1 MYSYYKRLK
10 PTWYHVVCFNAFT
23 KSLHKSALNS
33 VHFAN
38 NALFGGDGRSRAKE
52 CSQHETIVFCVYMHV
67 NVNAFFVVIFVI
79 IHSFTGQFRFTN
91 PMCWKVLRCKVYEK
105 KTPTNERSDENFLR
119 RLFHIQLLAL

>member
-38 NALFGGDGRSRAKE
+38 NALFGEDGRSRAKE

-67 NVNAFFVVIFVI
+67 DVFFCRHFCNHTLVHWAVPFHKSNVLK
-79 IHSFTGQFRFTN
+79 SFTMQS
-91 PMCWKVLRCKVYEK
+91 V
-105 KTPTNERSDENFLR
+105 
-119 RLFHIQLLAL
+119 